1 MSFFRPEARAL
12 IARWAET
19 GAYVVAGGGLLWWLL
34 ARGPADPVWRW
45 GLIAFV
51 AVTGALF
58 IRSAVLSALSK
69 GEGEAPGVVQID
81 ERRIAYFG
89 PHQGG
94 LVSINDIQAI
104 EIWTADESVWRYE
117 PDWVLRWSETESALI
132 IPVSAQGADG
142 LPDAF
147 TALPGFNA
155 AKAIAAL
162 KAPEGRTVTIWR
174 RAAAMDAPALAP
186 PAARA

>member
-1 MSFFRPEARAL
+1 
-12 IARWAET
+12 
-19 GAYVVAGGGLLWWLL
+19 
-34 ARGPADPVWRW
+34 
-45 GLIAFV
+45 
-51 AVTGALF
+51 
-58 IRSAVLSALSK
+58 
-69 GEGEAPGVVQID
+69 GEAPGVVQID